1 MADRLTSCVQ
11 QIIDFSKMVPGF
23 MQLQQDDQISLLKS
37 GSYSIS
43 LLYATQ
49 CFSNETQC
57 FHMANQ
63 KTLNVEILLNKLIA
77 QQQHLQTIKSSS
89 SSPQQQI
96 NSNLSLD
103 EEEIYFVQ
111 ENLEFI
117 RQLKQFQLSN
127 SELAL
132 LSAIIL
138 FNPDNAALN
147 DHKAVYCAQQKFV
160 EILRQ
165 DVENNRNQQTPSS
178 LEKQQV
184 IYSILFH
191 TQTQFYII
199 IKNMFYICVDNSA
212 VVEFGECEFT

>member
-77 QQQHLQTIKSSS
+77 QQQHLQSIKAS

-96 NSNLSLD
+96 NSSLSLD

-165 DVENNRNQQTPSS
+165 DIENNRNQQTPSS

-184 IYSILFH
+184 LFYSIQHKHNFMS
-191 TQTQFYII
+191 FNVRGI
-199 IKNMFYICVDNSA
+199 IKTMFNEYV
-212 VVEFGECEFT
+212 FR